1 MFAGA
6 TARTVS
12 SNKGQVIGVSKRR
25 SLAPMARHAT
35 VTNFAIRFELI
46 AGVTLLGVALG
57 ALMREVRYLSR
68 ERSDAGDAIH
78 LSLNT

>member
-1 MFAGA
+1 
-6 TARTVS
+6 
-12 SNKGQVIGVSKRR
+12 
-25 SLAPMARHAT
+25 MARHAT